1 MSARA
6 LAEKADSSM
15 HIVLC
20 FDDNFWA
27 PAYATMRSVCIAS
40 HRPTDLDFHLF
51 HSGLSEAHRRDLD
64 AIETEY
70 GARLHDH
77 DLDAIDVYKTMGE
90 KGRYLERLTS
100 VIYARLMLD
109 EILPEDITRVLY
121 MDCDM
126 YVRAP
131 IEELFEMDLEGK
143 SIAAVRE
150 PWSHLIV
157 GGRDLRNNL
166 DLFDLADL
174 YFNSGLIVIDRAR
187 WKAAGVVA
195 RFEAMIADGT
205 MDRLYYDQDVLNL
218 IFHDD
223 WKRLDQMWNVINP
236 RGPHEAFDPKLLHYT
251 GPRKPWNLI
260 SGVAFAR
267 VYRHVMTNDLYYRFF
282 RFRLR
287 RRLKRWLHLK

>member
-1 MSARA
+1 MTDTSI
-6 LAEKADSSM
+6 

-20 FDDNFWA
+20 FDNNFWA

-40 HRPTDLDFHLF
+40 HRRSDINFHLF
-51 HSGLSEAHRRDLD
+51 HSGLSETHRRDLD

-70 GARLHDH
+70 GAHLHDY
-77 DLDAIDVYKTMGE
+77 DLGRIDVYRTAGA

-100 VIYARLMLD
+100 VIYARLMLH
-109 EILPEDITRVLY
+109 EILPAEITRVIY

-131 IEELFEMDLEGK
+131 IEELSEMDLEGK
-143 SIAAVRE
+143 PIAAVRE

-157 GGRDLRNNL
+157 GGRDLKNNL

-174 YFNSGLIVIDRAR
+174 YFNSGLLVIDREKWA
-187 WKAAGVVA
+187 AAGVVA
-195 RFEAMIADGT
+195 RFQAMIEDGT

-218 IFHDD
+218 IFKHN
-223 WKRLDQMWNVINP
+223 WLRLPQLWNTINP

-267 VYRHVMTNDLYYRFF
+267 VYRHVMTNDLFYRFF
-282 RFRLR
+282 WFRMR
-287 RRLKRWLHLK
+287 RRLKRWVGLK